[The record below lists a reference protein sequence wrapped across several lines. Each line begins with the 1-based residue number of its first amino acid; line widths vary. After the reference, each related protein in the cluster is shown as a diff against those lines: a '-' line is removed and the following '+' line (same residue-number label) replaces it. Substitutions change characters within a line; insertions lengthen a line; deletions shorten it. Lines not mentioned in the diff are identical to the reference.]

1 MVQQAAI
8 TFVAEETM
16 EVRYK
21 PAGSFLN
28 AVGELADFVEQ
39 RGLFPH
45 WTIESNVVQFRDAEK
60 QTKNLSA
67 FISFRNAGF
76 VSLDAPT
83 ANFFADKASS
93 YLAQVCENPHFKVP
107 KIQRVGVRNRCFV
120 KSDHSFEQID
130 QRLFQVLFRDD
141 FSSLF
146 EAKRVDQS
154 AIFEMTSGDTSIR
167 LFIGPLRSNEAP
179 KHFSFQSDHFASAGL
194 IVDIDT
200 FSLAERTPTSAIAF
214 IRKNAPVAWDR
225 IFSLQALL
233 DA

>member
-1 MVQQAAI
+1 MVQEAAA

-45 WTIESNVVQFRDAEK
+45 WTIESNVVQFRDGEK
-60 QTKNLSA
+60 QAKNLSA
-67 FISFRNAGF
+67 FVSFRNAGY

-83 ANFFADKASS
+83 ANFFADKATSF
-93 YLAQVCENPHFKVP
+93 LAQVYENPHFKIP

-120 KSDHSFEQID
+120 KSSHSFEHID

-141 FSSLF
+141 FSSIF
-146 EAKRVDQS
+146 EANRVDQS
-154 AIFEMTSGDTSIR
+154 AIFEMTTGDTSIR

-179 KHFSFQSDHFASAGL
+179 KHFGFQSDHFVSAGL

-200 FSLAERTPTSAIAF
+200 FSLTERSPTSAIAF
-214 IRKNAPVAWDR
+214 IRKNALVAWDR
-225 IFSLQALL
+225 IFKLQALL